1 MLSQCHDEIF
11 IYFYNSIMSNDEVN
25 DEIGLGD
32 KTIDYDETIGLKLGV
47 VFPDKKS
54 AEKSIRRWC
63 DSNFC
68 PLAKVSK
75 VQ

>member
-32 KTIDYDETIGLKLGV
+32 KTIDYDETIGLKVNEKKQCHFICV
-47 VFPDKKS
+47 VD
-54 AEKSIRRWC
+54 
-63 DSNFC
+63 
-68 PLAKVSK
+68 
-75 VQ
+75 